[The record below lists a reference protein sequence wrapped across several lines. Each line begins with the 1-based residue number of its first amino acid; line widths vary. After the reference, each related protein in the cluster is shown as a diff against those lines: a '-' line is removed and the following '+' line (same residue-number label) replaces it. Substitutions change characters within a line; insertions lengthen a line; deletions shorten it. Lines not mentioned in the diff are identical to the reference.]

1 MLDKLRERILNWDP
15 TKDAVFPMLDC
26 HALHIYLACGA
37 CDDYKILPES
47 LIFDARKSDK
57 WLQWTDMV
65 DVRII
70 NICNF
75 MLNFLKALFIYLFL
89 HLGIFI
95 E

>member
-1 MLDKLRERILNWDP
+1 MVDKLRDRILNWDP

-37 CDDYKILPES
+37 RDDYKILPES

-65 DVRII
+65 DVCINNVCVILYRI
-70 NICNF
+70 F
-75 MLNFLKALFIYLFL
+75 QKSLFIFFF
-89 HLGIFI
+89 IFI
-95 E
+95 